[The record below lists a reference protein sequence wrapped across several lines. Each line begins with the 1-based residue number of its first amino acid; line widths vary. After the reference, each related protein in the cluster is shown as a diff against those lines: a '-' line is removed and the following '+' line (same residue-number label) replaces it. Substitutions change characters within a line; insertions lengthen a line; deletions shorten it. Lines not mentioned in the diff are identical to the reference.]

1 MSFFGMIGSAIGSKS
16 TVDAAKKLN
25 ATIKGETP
33 VATDHKHS
41 SEPEEKNGLNSFE
54 PIGGDGIMDAEERA
68 DNFMGRNKSIS
79 DINFND
85 VDRSGKVVENSP
97 VQTAGTFPPLSTPD
111 FTPREEFDQ
120 YGKQFIS

>member
-16 TVDAAKKLN
+16 TIDAAKKLN

-33 VATDHKHS
+33 IATDHKHS

-54 PIGGDGIMDAEERA
+54 P
-68 DNFMGRNKSIS
+68 NKSIS